1 LNNGCKQTHEALA
14 SYSLSDT
21 GKSPMSNS
29 YVLVIN
35 SGSSSLKFA
44 VIDSSSGEA
53 LVTGLGEC
61 FGLPEAVLGWKY
73 QGEKTEETITAPDN
87 HHQHAI
93 NRIVGLMES
102 LGFTKDLVAVGHR
115 IVHGGEKFTST
126 VRIDD
131 EVLTEIENLSDL
143 APLHNPA
150 GAKGIRAAIQAF
162 PSLPQFAVF
171 DTAFHQTMPQKAF
184 TGAISHELYEK
195 YGIRRY
201 GFHGTSHYFVSREA
215 AKMLDK
221 SIDESNFITV
231 HLGNGASVCAIR
243 NGKSVDTSMG
253 FTPLAGLMMGTR
265 SGDLDPGIIEFLL
278 KKGWTQEEVFNTL
291 NKKSGFLG
299 VSGLTSDARGILE
312 AMAKG
317 HEGAKLA
324 FEVFTY
330 RVAKYIGSYL
340 IPLDSLDAI
349 IFTGGIGEN
358 SLDIRREI
366 LSNLKLLGFVE
377 DAKGNEAARFGNAG
391 IIGKSE
397 LLNAVAMVVPT
408 NEELVIVSQSMEL
421 LRQQ

>member
-1 LNNGCKQTHEALA
+1 
-14 SYSLSDT
+14 
-21 GKSPMSNS
+21 MSNKF
-29 YVLVIN
+29 VLVIN

-44 VIDSSSGEA
+44 VIDSQTGDAIIS
-53 LVTGLGEC
+53 GLGEC
-61 FGLPEAVLGWKY
+61 FGLPEAVISWKY
-73 QGEKTEETITAPDN
+73 DGDKTEEAITAPDN

-93 NRIVGLMES
+93 NRIVDLMDT
-102 LGFTKDLVAVGHR
+102 LGFSKDIVAVGHR

-131 EVLTEIENLSDL
+131 KVLAEIKSLSDL

-150 GAKGIRAAIQAF
+150 GAKGIQASMQAF
-162 PSLPQFAVF
+162 PELPQFAVF
-171 DTAFHQTMPQKAF
+171 DTAFHQTMPRKAF
-184 TGAISHELYEK
+184 TGAIAHELYEQ

-201 GFHGTSHYFVSREA
+201 GFHGTSHYYVSREA
-215 AKMLDK
+215 AKMLGK
-221 SIDESNFITV
+221 KAEESNFISV

-243 NGKSVDTSMG
+243 DGQSVDTSMG

-265 SGDLDPGIIEFLL
+265 SGDLDPGIIEFLM
-278 KKGWTQEEVFNTL
+278 KKGWSQEQVFEAL

-312 AMAKG
+312 AMEQG

-358 SLDIRREI
+358 SLPIRREI
-366 LSNLKLLGFVE
+366 LNNLKLLGFVE
-377 DAKGNEAARFGNAG
+377 DEKGNEEARFGSAG
-391 IIGKSE
+391 IIAQSE
-397 LLNAVAMVVPT
+397 LLGAVAMVIPT
-408 NEELVIVSQSMEL
+408 NEEYVIARQSVEL
-421 LRQQ
+421 L

>member
-1 LNNGCKQTHEALA
+1 
-14 SYSLSDT
+14 
-21 GKSPMSNS
+21 MSNS

-44 VIDSSSGEA
+44 VIDSATGDAIVS
-53 LVTGLGEC
+53 GLGEC
-61 FGLPEAVLGWKY
+61 FGLPEATISWKFN
-73 QGEKTEETITAPDN
+73 GEKTEETVDAPDN

-93 NRIVGLMES
+93 NRIVLLIES
-102 LGFTKDLVAVGHR
+102 LGLDKDLVAVGHR

-126 VRIDD
+126 VRIDAD
-131 EVLTEIENLSDL
+131 VLAEIENLSDL

-150 GAKGIRAAIQAF
+150 GAKGIKAAMDAF
-162 PSLPQFAVF
+162 PALPQFAVF

-184 TGAISHELYEK
+184 TGAISNELYK
-195 YGIRRY
+195 QYGIRRY

-221 SIDESNFITV
+221 PVESCSFITV
-231 HLGNGASVCAIR
+231 HLGNGASVCAIKD
-243 NGKSVDTSMG
+243 GQSVDTSMG

-265 SGDLDPGIIEFLL
+265 SGDLDPGIIEFLM
-278 KKGWTQEEVFNTL
+278 KKGWTQEQVFETL

-299 VSGLTSDARGILE
+299 VSGVTSDARGILQ
-312 AMAKG
+312 AMQEG

-340 IPLDSLDAI
+340 IPLDRLDAV

-358 SLDIRREI
+358 ALDIRREI
-366 LSNLKLLGFVE
+366 LNNLGLLGFVE
-377 DAKGNEAARFGNAG
+377 DVKGNEDARFGSAG

-397 LLNAVAMVVPT
+397 LLNALALVIPT
-408 NEELVIVSQSMEL
+408 NEEFVIAQQSVEL
-421 LRQQ
+421 L

>member
-1 LNNGCKQTHEALA
+1 
-14 SYSLSDT
+14 
-21 GKSPMSNS
+21 MSNKF
-29 YVLVIN
+29 VLVIN

-44 VIDSSSGEA
+44 VIDSQTGDAIIS
-53 LVTGLGEC
+53 GLGEC
-61 FGLPEAVLGWKY
+61 FGLPEAVISWKY
-73 QGEKTEETITAPDN
+73 DGDKTEEAITAPDN

-93 NRIVGLMES
+93 NRIVDLMDTLGLS
-102 LGFTKDLVAVGHR
+102 KDIVAVGHR

-131 EVLTEIENLSDL
+131 KVLAEIESLSDL

-150 GAKGIRAAIQAF
+150 GAKGIQASMLAF
-162 PSLPQFAVF
+162 PELPQFAVF
-171 DTAFHQTMPQKAF
+171 DTAFHQTMPRKAF
-184 TGAISHELYEK
+184 TGAIAHELYEQ

-201 GFHGTSHYFVSREA
+201 GFHGTSHYYVSREA

-221 SIDESNFITV
+221 KAEESNFISV

-243 NGKSVDTSMG
+243 DGQSVDTSMG

-265 SGDLDPGIIEFLL
+265 SGDLDPGIIEFLM
-278 KKGWTQEEVFNTL
+278 KKGWSQEQVFEAL

-312 AMAKG
+312 AMEQG

-358 SLDIRREI
+358 SLPIRREI
-366 LSNLKLLGFVE
+366 LNNLKLLGFVE
-377 DAKGNEAARFGNAG
+377 DEKGNEEARFGSAG
-391 IIGKSE
+391 IIAQSE
-397 LLNAVAMVVPT
+397 QLGAVAMVIPT
-408 NEELVIVSQSMEL
+408 NEEYVIARQSVEL
-421 LRQQ
+421 L

>member
-1 LNNGCKQTHEALA
+1 
-14 SYSLSDT
+14 
-21 GKSPMSNS
+21 MSNS
-29 YVLVIN
+29 FVLVIN

-44 VIDSSSGEA
+44 VIDSQSGDA
-53 LVTGLGEC
+53 IVTGLGEC
-61 FGLPEAVLGWKY
+61 FGLPEAVISWKY
-73 QGEKTEETITAPDN
+73 RGEKTEEAITAADN

-93 NRIVGLMES
+93 NRIVALTES
-102 LGFTKDLVAVGHR
+102 LGFTQDLVAVGHR

-126 VRIDD
+126 VRIND
-131 EVLTEIENLSDL
+131 EVLAEIENLSDL

-150 GAKGIRAAIQAF
+150 GAIGIQAAMQAF

-171 DTAFHQTMPQKAF
+171 DTAFHQTMPKKAF
-184 TGAISHELYEK
+184 TGAISNELYKE

-215 AKMLDK
+215 AKLLSK
-221 SIDESNFITV
+221 PVEEASFISV
-231 HLGNGASVCAIR
+231 HLGNGASVCAIE
-243 NGKSVDTSMG
+243 NGRSVDTSMG

-265 SGDLDPGIIEFLL
+265 SGDLDPGIIEFLM
-278 KKGWTQEEVFNTL
+278 KKGWSQEKVFETL

-312 AMAKG
+312 AMADG

-330 RVAKYIGSYL
+330 RVAKYIGSYM
-340 IPLDSLDAI
+340 IPLSRLDAI

-366 LSNLKLLGFVE
+366 LNNLKLLGFVE
-377 DAKGNEAARFGNAG
+377 NEQGNEAARFGNAG
-391 IIGKSE
+391 IIAKSE
-397 LLNAVAMVVPT
+397 LLGAVAMVIPT
-408 NEELVIVSQSMEL
+408 NEEFVIVQQSMAL
-421 LRQQ
+421 LNK